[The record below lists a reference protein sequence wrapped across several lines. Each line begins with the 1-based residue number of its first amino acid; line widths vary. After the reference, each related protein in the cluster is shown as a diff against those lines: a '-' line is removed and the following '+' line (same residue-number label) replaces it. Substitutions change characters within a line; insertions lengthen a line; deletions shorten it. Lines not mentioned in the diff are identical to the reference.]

1 MCPENSNCSFANNR
15 SGSFFLFWSRGTSE
29 SLNWVRLHHNDAKT
43 AAAAATT
50 AAVDVVTFVAAATD
64 QLAAV
69 VAVVVEVVTFVA
81 AATDQLAVVAVA
93 AAADDQLTF
102 IAAVSKYLQSS
113 SMLSCSRVGCCS
125 CLFPIESPRC

>member
-29 SLNWVRLHHNDAKT
+29 SLNCVRLHHNDARTAT
-43 AAAAATT
+43 AAATA
-50 AAVDVVTFVAAATD
+50 AAVDVVAFVAAVAAATD

-69 VAVVVEVVTFVA
+69 VVAVV
-81 AATDQLAVVAVA
+81 

-102 IAAVSKYLQSS
+102 IAAVSNYLQLS
-113 SMLSCSRVGCCS
+113 SMLSCFRVGCCS
-125 CLFPIESPRC
+125 CLFPIKTPPLHVVK